1 MAKISR
7 NIRFEEAMHKLE
19 SLVEQI
25 ESGQVGV
32 EEAVSMCEEAIALQ
46 AHCQRILDQAEQRI
60 KRIQLDAA
68 GGLTASAH
76 DEAQACEEDDAA
88 DEESE
93 SDEGDRV

>member
-7 NIRFEEAMHKLE
+7 NIRFEDAMHKLE

-32 EEAVSMCEEAIALQ
+32 EDSIAKYEEAMALQ

-60 KRIQLDAA
+60 KKIQLDAA
-68 GGLTASAH
+68 GGMTESPH
-76 DEAQACEEDDAA
+76 EDAA
-88 DEESE
+88 DARNEESGD
-93 SDEGDRV
+93 DEPDSN